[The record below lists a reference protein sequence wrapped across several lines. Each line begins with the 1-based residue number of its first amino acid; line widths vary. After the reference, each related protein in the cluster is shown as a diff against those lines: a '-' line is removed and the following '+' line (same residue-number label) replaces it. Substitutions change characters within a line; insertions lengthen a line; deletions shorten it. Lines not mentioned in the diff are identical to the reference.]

1 MMFDRRAMIFLVI
14 LLVGVVCAV
23 GLILIISG

>member
-14 LLVGVVCAV
+14 LLVGIVCAV